1 MLKFTYCKNFA
12 HAETREVEWDDF
24 AEAVSKS
31 VGYSTKEESIGRSA
45 IVGGL
50 REDETIG
57 RAENIAC
64 RTMASLDY
72 DNLPAG
78 TSLDDVE
85 LALSL
90 GLDCAFAAYTTF
102 RHTPDAPRFRV
113 FVPLSRA
120 VSPAEYGKVV
130 EQIRDAIDLEG
141 LDDCSYKVN
150 QIMFLA
156 SHRHGVTP
164 WKMSQGGQ
172 PWAVPDVVA
181 GIVTGGAAVDPTDDL
196 EMAISAQPL
205 DLTADQVN
213 TILDN
218 YPADVLGYDE
228 WLRVGMAIWHQ
239 YSGSDEGF
247 RLWDSWSAQDGERY
261 KKHQMRTKWRSFT
274 AHSKPV
280 TMASLIKA
288 TGGTKAVVVAAD
300 STVALSLE
308 KEAEQVCD
316 RQTYSAFKK
325 RVQALN
331 EVQLSPDIRS
341 LLAKTVHEV
350 YAKDAGMGLREV
362 KSSFKPIRGSRPS
375 DGDGDMSAMETPE
388 WLEGWVYGEADCVF
402 INTAV
407 SDYAIKRE
415 AFRAKYDRM
424 PECVGLE
431 MDAASFAL
439 NVVRIPTVVRGM
451 YWPGEPKLFNTEGKD
466 HVNTYHHS
474 GIGPADTLDG
484 DTDGQSVVDMFVQH
498 VRNSVSDTREG
509 DLLIDFMAYVYANP
523 GKRVKWGMLIW
534 GIEGNGKTYF
544 FHVLQLLMGR
554 NVTVINTSMIER
566 PFNDWAVGSRLIGI
580 EEIRISGT
588 NKWRVLDQLKPM
600 ISNDSIAVEPKGATR
615 YHAPNFAS
623 YLMTTNHQDA
633 VPMSDNDR
641 RYCVIFTRHRRQ
653 EDLFVQHGGREQAA
667 EYFGRLFRE
676 SERRIDAI
684 GRFLLD
690 HKLSADFDPTG
701 RAPVTTGL
709 LEMREAN
716 VSDDRQTLEEAVED
730 HACEIVSASVLD
742 VTYLSRCVTMEG
754 GSLPQGRIMAGILRE
769 LGYTQVSKKRVKV
782 KGALHY
788 VWFDRNTMSD
798 DEAKTLVRKWHEGG
812 EEFVDVPF

>member
-1 MLKFTYCKNFA
+1 MMLKFTYCKNFA

-31 VGYSTKEESIGRSA
+31 VGYATKEESVRRA
-45 IVGGL
+45 AVVGGL
-50 REDETIG
+50 REDETVG

-72 DNLPAG
+72 DDLPAG
-78 TSLDDVE
+78 TTMDDVE

-90 GLDCAFAAYTTF
+90 GLSCAFAAYTTF
-102 RHTPDAPRFRV
+102 RHTPEVPRFRV

-120 VSPAEYGKVV
+120 VSPAEYPGVV
-130 EQIRDAIDLEG
+130 DQIREAIDLEG
-141 LDDCSYKVN
+141 LDDCSYTVN

-164 WKMSQGGQ
+164 WKLSQVGE
-172 PWAVPDVVA
+172 PWAVPEVVEG
-181 GIVTGGAAVDPTDDL
+181 GITFGSPRNAEEADDL
-196 EMAISAQPL
+196 EIAVASRPL
-205 DLTADQVN
+205 DISDDAMMSLLETYQAEGLDYDQ
-213 TILDN
+213 
-218 YPADVLGYDE
+218 
-228 WLRVGMAIWHQ
+228 WLKVGMAIYHQ
-239 YSGSDEGF
+239 TEGKGF
-247 RLWDSWSAQDGERY
+247 STWVKWSADSS
-261 KKHQMRTKWRSFT
+261 KHDPKHMRVKWRSFGGR
-274 AHSKPV
+274 SNPV
-280 TMASLIKA
+280 TMASIIA
-288 TGGTKAVVVAAD
+288 AAGGSRAVSVDVA
-300 STVALSLE
+300 SPVALSLE

-341 LLAKTVHEV
+341 LLAKTVYEV
-350 YAKDAGMGLREV
+350 YAKEAGMGLREV
-362 KSSFKPIRGSRPS
+362 KSSFKPIRGKRPA
-375 DGDGDMSAMETPE
+375 DGDGEMSAMDTPE

-439 NVVRIPTVVRGM
+439 NIVRIPTVVRGM
-451 YWPGEPKLFNTEGKD
+451 YWPGMPKLFNTEGKD
-466 HVNTYHHS
+466 HVNIYHDS
-474 GIGPADTLDG
+474 GIEPAETLDG
-484 DTDGQSVVDMFVQH
+484 DPEGQEVVDMFVQH
-498 VRNSVSDTREG
+498 VRNSVSDIREG
-509 DLLIDFMAYVYANP
+509 DLLIDFMSYVYANP

-544 FHVLQLLMGR
+544 FHILQLLMGR

-653 EDLFVQHGGREQAA
+653 EDLFVQHGGRDQAA
-667 EYFGRLFRE
+667 DYFSRLFGE

-690 HKLSADFDPTG
+690 RKLSADFDPTG
-701 RAPVTTGL
+701 RAPVTGGL

-716 VSDDRQTLEEAVED
+716 VSDDRQAIEEAIED
-730 HACEIVSASVLD
+730 HACEIVSTSVLD
-742 VTYLSRCVTMEG
+742 VTYLNRCVTMEG
-754 GSLPQGRIMAGILRE
+754 GSLPQGRVMAGILRE
-769 LGYTQVSKKRVKV
+769 LGYTQVTKKRVKI
-782 KGALHY
+782 KGGLYY
-788 VWFDRNTMSD
+788 VWYNKNAMSD
-798 DEAKTLVRKWHEGG
+798 DEAKAHVRKWHEGG
-812 EEFVDVPF
+812 EEFVDEPL